1 MVDTGKV
8 INVANEGSKLIV
20 DIEFMDN
27 TKRTVVLP
35 DGDINKYK
43 GKYVICGIDSDENTA
58 ILEIVDNDLA

>member
-8 INVANEGSKLIV
+8 INVANEGSQIIV

-35 DGDINKYK
+35 SGDINKYK
-43 GKYVICGIDSDENTA
+43 NKYVICGIDSDENTA
-58 ILEIVDNDLA
+58 ILEIVDNDFG